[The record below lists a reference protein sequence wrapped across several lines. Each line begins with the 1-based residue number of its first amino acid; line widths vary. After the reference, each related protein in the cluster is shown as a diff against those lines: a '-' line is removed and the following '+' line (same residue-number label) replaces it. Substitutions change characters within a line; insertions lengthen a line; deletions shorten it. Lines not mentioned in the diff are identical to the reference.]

1 MNIYDDL
8 TQLTGNTPLVKLR
21 RIAPAGSAQ
30 ILGKLEFFNPTHSV
44 KDRIAVAII
53 DDAEQKGLLNPDSI
67 ILEATSGNT
76 GIGLAFVAA
85 ARGYQCT
92 IVMPETASLERKL
105 LMKALGARLILT
117 PAAQGMGGAIAKTED
132 LLSSD
137 RRYFFADQFNNPA
150 NPEVHR
156 RTTAEEI
163 WRDTAGQVDI
173 LVAGVGT
180 GGTITGAG
188 EKLRSYNPGLRIV
201 AVEPAASAVLSG
213 KPKGPH
219 PLQGIGAG
227 FIPGVLNTAI
237 LDEVIP
243 VEADA
248 AFETSRRMAL
258 EEGIAVGISSGAAV
272 WAALQ
277 VANRPESAGK
287 NIVVII
293 PSFAERYL
301 STDLFAPYRD
311 VDHDRA

>member
-1 MNIYDDL
+1 
-8 TQLTGNTPLVKLR
+8 
-21 RIAPAGSAQ
+21 
-30 ILGKLEFFNPTHSV
+30 
-44 KDRIAVAII
+44 
-53 DDAEQKGLLNPDSI
+53 
-67 ILEATSGNT
+67 
-76 GIGLAFVAA
+76 VAA